1 MWSFVNV
8 PVTEDLE
15 LLYSPFPFFGADF
28 IALIN
33 WWDESLANG
42 EEGSS
47 WRWIVLSFPNSVL
60 FLGAQE
66 PHVVDVNKLV
76 CVCVCVFVRVCVCV
90 CVCVRVCVCVCAHL
104 CVCVCARMHVCVC
117 VCACTCVCVYL
128 CVCVCN
134 VCIQTNI
141 IKELESR
148 VQQLTGEVD
157 RMLSQRTMLEKE
169 KAELLDR
176 VEKLTADLEEQQHR
190 SVGW

>member
-1 MWSFVNV
+1 MCMC
-8 PVTEDLE
+8 LC
-15 LLYSPFPFFGADF
+15 A
-28 IALIN
+28 
-33 WWDESLANG
+33 
-42 EEGSS
+42 
-47 WRWIVLSFPNSVL
+47 
-60 FLGAQE
+60 
-66 PHVVDVNKLV
+66 
-76 CVCVCVFVRVCVCV
+76 CVCM
-90 CVCVRVCVCVCAHL
+90 CVCASV

-190 SVGW
+190 SVG

>member
-1 MWSFVNV
+1 M
-8 PVTEDLE
+8 
-15 LLYSPFPFFGADF
+15 
-28 IALIN
+28 
-33 WWDESLANG
+33 
-42 EEGSS
+42 
-47 WRWIVLSFPNSVL
+47 L
-60 FLGAQE
+60 FLGAQV

-76 CVCVCVFVRVCVCV
+76 CVFVCVYVCLCACVCV

-104 CVCVCARMHVCVC
+104 CVCVCVRMHICVC
-117 VCACTCVCVYL
+117 VSV

-190 SVGW
+190 SVG

>member
-1 MWSFVNV
+1 M
-8 PVTEDLE
+8 
-15 LLYSPFPFFGADF
+15 
-28 IALIN
+28 
-33 WWDESLANG
+33 
-42 EEGSS
+42 
-47 WRWIVLSFPNSVL
+47 L

-90 CVCVRVCVCVCAHL
+90 YVFVCVCVYVCVRICVCVCVCAH
-104 CVCVCARMHVCVC
+104 VRVCVC
-117 VCACTCVCVYL
+117 VHMHMCVCVSV

-190 SVGW
+190 SVG